1 MSFDIIG
8 YLHHNNVTPKSLG
21 VDYTSFAI
29 LKEYIL
35 FINQEKFKKNS
46 NSQVWPTVE
55 KISHLVGCSLITVK
69 RKLKILREKGY
80 ISYKRSNSNHYIY
93 EIAVDKLVRNLKENL
108 NLGISEI
115 PTITKEDQPDTKN
128 LGISEIFSESCTNFN
143 KQINNIYNNKNN
155 NNIRTREEETNL
167 NQIPSSTCLST
178 NKEDPCTLTSLAD
191 EGSISGKEA
200 SKPSM
205 VSPMG
210 ASQPDSPI
218 SRRQKN
224 APPSSTH
231 EELHQQREIAHKL
244 NLGQSVSNYPR
255 TPRHDDRLK
264 AIEIYEALM
273 TSRRS
278 FTNTD
283 PGDKNTDV
291 AYIANRLVAL
301 QKRGMTMKQAV
312 DLCLE
317 VVKYRHH
324 WLSHLSGDF
333 KTSAVKK
340 YCARSV
346 FYETDRFDDACKNLV
361 KGKFYNAKVQAEE
374 ERKRRED
381 EERLS
386 KLKEIEDR
394 NRRKATEEW
403 LKQHDPE
410 YIALMDKAEEAK
422 RVWRSHMSSKE
433 ATDKFNQA
441 QNELVV
447 YQELA
452 LSKKFQFE
460 YRRAA

>member
-1 MSFDIIG
+1 MSFDVIG
-8 YLHHNNVTPKSLG
+8 YLHHNNVTPKQLG
-21 VDYTSFAI
+21 IDSTAFVI
-29 LKEYIL
+29 LKEFIL
-35 FINQEKFKKNS
+35 FINQFEYKNKS
-46 NSQVWPTVE
+46 NTDVWPSVE
-55 KISHLVGCSLITVK
+55 KIASRTGFSDRTVK
-69 RKLKILREKGY
+69 RKLKILKDSSLL
-80 ISYKRSNSNHYIY
+80 SYKRSNGNQYIY
-93 EIAVDKLVRNLKENL
+93 TVAVDNLVRKIKGIL
-108 NLGISEI
+108 NLGDIVSPRNEKHGDI
-115 PTITKEDQPDTKN
+115 KSN
-128 LGISEIFSESCTNFN
+128 LGDIVSPN
-143 KQINNIYNNKNN
+143 QINNKYIYNINNKNN